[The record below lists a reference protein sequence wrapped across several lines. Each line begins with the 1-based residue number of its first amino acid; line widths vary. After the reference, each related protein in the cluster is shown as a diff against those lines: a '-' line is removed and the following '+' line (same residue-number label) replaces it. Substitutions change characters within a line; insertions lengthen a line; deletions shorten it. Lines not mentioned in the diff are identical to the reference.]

1 MLLDFLYS
9 LPAALGALIIVG
21 GIVAASVAGLLLTHR
36 LVPHAL
42 RRSHNDVAGVMIAVV
57 GVVYA
62 VLLAFIAVAV
72 WQDYDDADAIVH
84 REASL
89 AGDIHQDALNMKPPA
104 GPRLRELVR
113 RYVGIVITE
122 EWPAMRSGGE
132 SPRAAAT
139 LDELQNAVFTFPYRG
154 PVFDDV
160 LQRVNALADARR
172 DRLINGNSGLQPVA
186 WFVLLAGSA
195 LTIAF
200 CFLFG
205 VPDLRVHAVM
215 TALVAASIALVLF
228 LIVSFDYPFR
238 GAVSITPEA
247 FRNVLAAIDAQ
258 EAAQPPAPVA
268 TPDDAAASP
277 SPRP

>member
-9 LPAALGALIIVG
+9 VPATVSAALIVG
-21 GIVAASVAGLLLTHR
+21 GVVGLSVAGLLLVHR

-42 RRSHNDVAGVMIAVV
+42 RRSHNDVAGVLIAVV

-72 WQDYDDADAIVH
+72 WQDYNSADAIVH

-89 AGDIHQDALNMKPPA
+89 AGDIHQDALNMRAPA
-104 GPRLRELVR
+104 GPQLRELVR
-113 RYVGIVITE
+113 AYLHVVVDE
-122 EWPAMRSGGE
+122 EWPAMRDGGE
-132 SPRAAAT
+132 SAHASAV
-139 LDELQNAVFTFPYRG
+139 LGQLQNAIFTYQYRG
-154 PVFDDV
+154 PIFSDV

-195 LTIAF
+195 LTISF

-205 VPDLRVHAVM
+205 VPDLRLHALM
-215 TALVAASIALVLF
+215 TAAVAASVALVIF

-238 GAVSITPEA
+238 GAVSISPAA
-247 FRNVLAAIDAQ
+247 FVNVLTAIDAQ
-258 EAAQPPAPVA
+258 TAAPAHP
-268 TPDDAAASP
+268 
-277 SPRP
+277 